1 MSGPHGD
8 QAKEI
13 TRRRKENR
21 ILREEEENPKKAT
34 VFFAYLTSPGNH
46 RADGNQAGHALIF
59 KLDHSMGAYHGSRTP
74 MERL

>member
-1 MSGPHGD
+1 M
-8 QAKEI
+8 EI
-13 TRRRKENR
+13 RQRKLPAFARRTVFCVRRRE
-21 ILREEEENPKKAT
+21 ILKKAT

-59 KLDHSMGAYHGSRTP
+59 KLDHSMGACHGSRTP